1 MLKGYEILQTI
12 PSYDFSNS
20 KEIITKEKQEEYIRE
35 TTLEHDLEKVIKV
48 IKLMIRN
55 YNNSD
60 EGLFVLNLI
69 LDNPH
74 LLNKTRFVLDGSF
87 RNIRV
92 CAYNNNIEDFGYI
105 TKRSYISLE
114 IKWEN
119 AIGKKMSC
127 KELEDLNKY
136 ITKDDI
142 VEVLNNIEE
151 IFIQDN
157 LVEWD
162 DDKIKKREIETK
174 FGEFVESSFSANN
187 ITFEDSLK
195 EIMKKPKILVKLLDE
210 FHEKENIEIDYSHS
224 TLDPH

>member
-1 MLKGYEILQTI
+1 MLKGYKILKAI
-12 PSYDFSNS
+12 PAYDFSNS
-20 KEIITKEKQEEYIRE
+20 ELIAIKEKQEEYIRE
-35 TTLEHDLEKVIKV
+35 TTLEYDLEKVIKV
-48 IKLMIRN
+48 IKLIIRN

-74 LLNKTRFVLDGSF
+74 LLKKTRFVLDGSF

-92 CAYNNNIEDFGYI
+92 CAYNNIEDFGYI
-105 TKRSYISLE
+105 KKRHYISLE
-114 IKWEN
+114 IKWKN
-119 AIGKKMSC
+119 VIGKKMSC

-195 EIMKKPKILVKLLDE
+195 EIMKNPKILVKLLDE